1 MKKIVLITGSTDGIG
16 LETAKL
22 MLSLGHKVL
31 LHGRNEAKL
40 AQVKQQLSPLA
51 EIESYIADLSDL
63 AQVNIFAEKVSQDH
77 PQLDILINN
86 AGVYNVSEMVSSDG
100 LDVRFAVNVLAP
112 YLLTNKLIKNLGITG
127 RVINLSSA
135 AQAQIRPSE
144 LTQPSALADSRVYA
158 KSKLA
163 LTMWSRHL
171 ALKLGQNGPA
181 IIAVN
186 PASMLA
192 SKMVKEAYGIIGG
205 DLTIGAKVLVK
216 AALSAE
222 FSAASGLYFDND
234 IGEFTSPHVDVA
246 DENKIADLVRVIEN
260 TNARAL
266 SSKESNETKNM

>member
-86 AGVYNVSEMVSSDG
+86 AGVYNVSEMASSDG

-135 AQAQIRPSE
+135 ALAQIRPSE